1 MYLAVSLDYNEDLSS
16 PSVTNQRP
24 AGTIKEKTFLS
35 TKEGKGQ
42 GTLHWWLD
50 NSSSE
55 VKIIHW

>member
-35 TKEGKGQ
+35 TKEGKGPFI
-42 GTLHWWLD
+42 GG
-50 NSSSE
+50 
-55 VKIIHW
+55 